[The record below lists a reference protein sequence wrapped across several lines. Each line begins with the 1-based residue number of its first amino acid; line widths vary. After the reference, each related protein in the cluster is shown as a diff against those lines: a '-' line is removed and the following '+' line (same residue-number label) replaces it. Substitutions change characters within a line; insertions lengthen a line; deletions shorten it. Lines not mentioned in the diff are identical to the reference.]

1 MYNSLND
8 IKNTNSSL
16 STNLALNK
24 EMATLG
30 TLIDNVFIVRLGE
43 PVRIAG
49 ELGASTEENIRLLS
63 SLR

>member
-1 MYNSLND
+1 MYTSLND
-8 IKNTNSSL
+8 IKNSNSAL

-24 EMATLG
+24 EMATLE

-49 ELGASTEENIRLLS
+49 
-63 SLR
+63 